1 VYFTDRGIEELEKRR
16 GEEEVTFEW
25 LAARMREFVDT
36 YPDFEIP
43 TERLATWLA
52 RLDDDEDD
60 LEEMKIRLERHD
72 NCYYAYALDGG
83 FLAQGRSFNELFDSF
98 QARYPLQSFKIQK
111 NTDLSDA
118 ERSQMISAL
127 EEMVKRITAK

>member
-1 VYFTDRGIEELEKRR
+1 MDIWELVGLVVLCYAAYKAGQWSVVIPIVRGIRREIDAGRLVLE
-16 GEEEVTFEW
+16 
-25 LAARMREFVDT
+25 
-36 YPDFEIP
+36 
-43 TERLATWLA
+43 
-52 RLDDDEDD
+52 DDRDD

-72 NCYYAYALDGG
+72 SVYYAYAVDGG

-127 EEMVKRITAK
+127 EEMVKRITTK

>member
-1 VYFTDRGIEELEKRR
+1 MDIWEIISLVVLCYAAYKLGQWSVVIPIVRGIRQEIDAGRLVLE
-16 GEEEVTFEW
+16 
-25 LAARMREFVDT
+25 
-36 YPDFEIP
+36 
-43 TERLATWLA
+43 
-52 RLDDDEDD
+52 DDEDD

-127 EEMVKRITAK
+127 EEMVKRITTK

>member
-1 VYFTDRGIEELEKRR
+1 MDIWELVSLVVLCYAAYKAGQWSVVIPIVRGIRREIDAGRLVLE
-16 GEEEVTFEW
+16 
-25 LAARMREFVDT
+25 
-36 YPDFEIP
+36 
-43 TERLATWLA
+43 
-52 RLDDDEDD
+52 DDRDD

>member
-1 VYFTDRGIEELEKRR
+1 MDIWELVSLVALCYAAYKAGQWSVVIPIVRGIRREIDAGRLVLE
-16 GEEEVTFEW
+16 
-25 LAARMREFVDT
+25 
-36 YPDFEIP
+36 
-43 TERLATWLA
+43 
-52 RLDDDEDD
+52 DDEDD

-72 NCYYAYALDGG
+72 SVYYAYALDGG
-83 FLAQGRSFNELFDSF
+83 FLAQGRSFTELFDSF

-127 EEMVKRITAK
+127 EDMVKRITAK

>member
-1 VYFTDRGIEELEKRR
+1 MDIWELVSLVVLAYACYKAGQWSVVIPIVRGIRR
-16 GEEEVTFEW
+16 
-25 LAARMREFVDT
+25 
-36 YPDFEIP
+36 EIDAG
-43 TERLATWLA
+43 RLV
-52 RLDDDEDD
+52 LDDDEDD

-72 NCYYAYALDGG
+72 NVYYAYALDGG

-111 NTDLSDA
+111 NTDLSDT

-127 EEMVKRITAK
+127 EEMVKRITVK